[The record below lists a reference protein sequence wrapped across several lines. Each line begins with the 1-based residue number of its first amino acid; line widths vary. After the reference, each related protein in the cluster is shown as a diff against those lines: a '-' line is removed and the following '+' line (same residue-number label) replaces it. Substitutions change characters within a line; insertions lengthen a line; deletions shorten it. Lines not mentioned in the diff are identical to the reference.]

1 MRSQSVLQCHAG
13 EMVAG
18 RVGIHSL
25 RGRNLRR
32 QVGFALIVG
41 GGLALTLSMPPV
53 AASSPPSPVHLG
65 RASTF
70 AVLAGTTITNAGPSL
85 ISGSLGVSPGTSV
98 TGFPPGRVVGG
109 TIEAGT
115 PAAVAAKRDLDTA
128 YAAVAGAPCNVDKT
142 GQNLGGQTLTPDTYC
157 ESAAPTISGTVTLSG
172 SGVYVFQLGSTLV
185 TAPRTTVVLTN
196 GAEACNVY
204 WQVGSSATLDTA
216 TTFAG
221 TIMAFTSVTV
231 DDSVTVSGRVQ
242 ARNGAVTLVNDQIT
256 VPACTSPQQVLSAP
270 TPTSSSSSSAGPP
283 LCGAACPAP
292 TPSPGMAVTIVRA
305 SPGLSPLTPPGLAAS
320 ASAPGSGPHS
330 LTNVDMAPP
339 VAAVNLAA
347 PILDTH
353 QFPWLWPL
361 LIAVNLALL
370 MVIVVVTRRTRDRI
384 PRDPDI
390 RL

>member
-1 MRSQSVLQCHAG
+1 MA
-13 EMVAG
+13 AG
-18 RVGIHSL
+18 RVGIESW

-32 QVGFALIVG
+32 RVGFALIVG
-41 GGLALTLSMPPV
+41 GGLALTLSTPAV
-53 AASSPPSPVHLG
+53 TASSPPSPVNLG
-65 RASTF
+65 MASTF

-85 ISGSLGVSPGTSV
+85 ISGSLGVSPGTAV
-98 TGFPPGRVVGG
+98 TGFPPGRVVNG

-128 YAAVAGAPCNVDKT
+128 YAAAAGAPCNVDKT

-172 SGVYVFQLGSTLV
+172 SGVYVFQIGSTLV

-196 GAEACNVY
+196 GADACNVY
-204 WQVGSSATLDTA
+204 WQVGSSATIDTA

-231 DDSVTVSGRVQ
+231 DDSVAVSGRVQ

-256 VPACTSPQQVLSAP
+256 VPACTSPQQAPSAP
-270 TPTSSSSSSAGPP
+270 TSTSPSSLSAGPP
-283 LCGAACPAP
+283 LCRAACPTP
-292 TPSPGMAVTIVRA
+292 TPSPRMAVTIIGA
-305 SPGLSPLTPPGLAAS
+305 PPGLAALT
-320 ASAPGSGPHS
+320 SAPGGGPPS

-339 VAAVNLAA
+339 VAVANLAA

-361 LIAVNLALL
+361 LIVVNLALL
-370 MVIVVVTRRTRDRI
+370 IVIGVVARRTRDRL
-384 PRDPDI
+384 PRDADT
-390 RL
+390 RS